1 MENGVDFVAAWL
13 ACAKIGV
20 ISAWIN
26 TNLRKEALAQSLT
39 SSRAS
44 VVLCSSSLQ
53 QALVEMIESGTTSM
67 RPLVI
72 FSRGS
77 PNEPNIKPIQRL
89 LQEQPSSQPTSQR
102 RMSFQD
108 PLCLTYSTSGTNRM
122 PNAALIKHLGI
133 GQTIIHG
140 ATCVIREK
148 FPRKNP
154 LISGKTVSHTD
165 VRYVREAKVSQ
176 YIGELLRYLLLTE
189 KSPCFMKTNHC
200 VRLLMG
206 NGLR

>member
-72 FSRGS
+72 FSRGKS
-77 PNEPNIKPIQRL
+77 KRALHQTNSKT
-89 LQEQPSSQPTSQR
+89 SSRTAIFATHISTPHVISRYFYIATGGECAFGVRPKTDRIYVCLPLYHTSAGVLGKQ
-102 RMSFQD
+102 
-108 PLCLTYSTSGTNRM
+108 SG
-122 PNAALIKHLGI
+122 IIGI
-133 GQTIIHG
+133 EITFTDH
-140 ATCVIREK
+140 TC
-148 FPRKNP
+148 
-154 LISGKTVSHTD
+154 
-165 VRYVREAKVSQ
+165 A
-176 YIGELLRYLLLTE
+176 
-189 KSPCFMKTNHC
+189 
-200 VRLLMG
+200 
-206 NGLR
+206 

>member
-1 MENGVDFVAAWL
+1 MIQRNSKVQPGGVVAIFMENGVDFVAAWL

-44 VVLCSSSLQ
+44 VILCSSSLQ

-108 PLCLTYSTSGTNRM
+108 PLCYIFTSGTTGM
-122 PNAALIKHLGI
+122 PKPAVIKHFRSGI
-133 GQTIIHG
+133 DSTHQADSDPT
-140 ATCVIREK
+140 A
-148 FPRKNP
+148 
-154 LISGKTVSHTD
+154 L
-165 VRYVREAKVSQ
+165 Y
-176 YIGELLRYLLLTE
+176 
-189 KSPCFMKTNHC
+189 M
-200 VRLLMG
+200 
-206 NGLR
+206 